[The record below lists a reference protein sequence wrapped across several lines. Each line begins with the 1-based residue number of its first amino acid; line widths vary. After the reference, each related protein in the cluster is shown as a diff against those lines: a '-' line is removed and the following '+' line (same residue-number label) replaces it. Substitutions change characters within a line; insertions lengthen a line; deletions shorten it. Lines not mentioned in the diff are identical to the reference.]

1 MKFIITRK
9 FYQEY
14 LGTCEVDCDSFED
27 ALDFAVH
34 VQTEDFDLKVT
45 PNFISDETTIKEKE
59 TP

>member
-14 LGTCEVDCDSFED
+14 MGTCEIDCDCLDE
-27 ALDFAVH
+27 ANDFADH
-34 VQTEDFDLKVT
+34 IQPEDFDLKVT
-45 PNFISDETTIKEKE
+45 PNFVFDTTEVKEKE